1 MKFTTLACL
10 AILGISTL
18 NEVNAAPIA
27 EIGINNKRDT
37 TPSYDYKDA
46 KDDKYDDDKKKSYYR
61 RSALASPG

>member
-27 EIGINNKRDT
+27 EIGINNKRDA
-37 TPSYDYKDA
+37 TPSS
-46 KDDKYDDDKKKSYYR
+46 YDDYYEILLQTICL
-61 RSALASPG
+61 SLPG